1 MVITIVFVMVIGTDT
16 VVGDG
21 VASVLRISLVVV

>member
-21 VASVLRISLVVV
+21 VGSVLTISLVVV